1 MKIKCDFSGW
11 ATRNNLKCSDG
22 RTIRENAF
30 AGNDG
35 MTVPLVWMHQHNEP
49 ENVIGHALLENRR
62 EGVYAYGFLNDTES
76 GKTAKELV
84 KNGDVKMLSIWA
96 NGLKQ
101 QGGDVLHGVIREV
114 SLVLS
119 GANPGA
125 YIESVMIHGD
135 NADAEEAT
143 IYTGYEVSIGEANTE
158 EPEPVIEHSDEKPEE
173 SQEGDNNSMGN
184 EKDTE
189 LEHADGDQTVKD
201 VIDSMT
207 DIQRKV
213 MYALIGMAMEDAKK
227 DTKDE
232 DDMKH
237 NVFDS
242 TDDSEV
248 LVHGMTAEEEQ
259 TIIADAKRH
268 GSLKES
274 FLAHAAEYG
283 IDNIDWLFPDAKNL
297 NVPPEFI
304 KRDTTWVSKFMNA
317 SHHTPFSRVK
327 SMFANITADEARA
340 RGYIKGKYK
349 KEEVFTLLKR
359 TTDPQTVYKKQKL
372 HRDDVLDITDFDVVA
387 WLKGEMRGMLDEE
400 IARAA
405 LIGDGRS
412 TADEDKISEDHIR
425 PIATDEDF
433 YSIKKQVTV
442 GSDADA
448 DVAAS
453 TTAKN
458 LIKTAIRARS
468 SYKGSGTPTLWTT
481 EDMLTEMLLITDE
494 MGHDLYESE
503 AKLATK
509 MRVKEIVTVEVMEG
523 ATVEISG
530 VKHPLLGII
539 VNPVDYNYGADK
551 GGAVNMFDDFD
562 IDYNQQKYLIET
574 RCSGA
579 LIKPYSAIVLYASTV
594 VNE

>member
-35 MTVPLVWMHQHNEP
+35 MTVPLVWMHRHNEP
-49 ENVIGHALLENRR
+49 ENVIGHALLENRKD
-62 EGVYAYGFLNDTES
+62 GVYAYGFLNDTEN
-76 GKTAKELV
+76 GRTAKELV
-84 KNGDVKMLSIWA
+84 KNGDIKMLSIWA

-101 QGGDVLHGVIREV
+101 HGGDVLHGVIREV

-125 YIESVMIHGD
+125 YIESVMVHSDD
-135 NADAEEAT
+135 NSEDCEAT
-143 IYTGYEVSIGEANTE
+143 IYTGYDVSIGEATTE
-158 EPEPVIEHSDEKPEE
+158 EPEITHSDEETDS
-173 SQEGDNNSMGN
+173 SQEGEAPEMEKNNI
-184 EKDTE
+184 EETIV
-189 LEHADGDQTVKD
+189 HADENKEPTVQD
-201 VIDSMT
+201 VIDSMS
-207 DIQRKV
+207 DIQKKV
-213 MYALIGMAMEDAKK
+213 MYGLIGMALEEAKN

-232 DDMKH
+232 EDMKH
-237 NVFDS
+237 NVFD

-248 LVHGMTAEEEQ
+248 LVHGMTEDEEK

-283 IDNIDWLFPDAKNL
+283 IENIDWLFPDAKNL
-297 NVPPEFI
+297 NVPPEFVR
-304 KRDTTWVSKFMNA
+304 RDTGWVSKFMN
-317 SHHTPFSRVK
+317 STHHTPFSRVK
-327 SMFANITADEARA
+327 SMFADITADEARA
-340 RGYIKGKYK
+340 RGYIKGNYK

-412 TADEDKISEDHIR
+412 PADEDKISEDHIR

-433 YSIKKQVTV
+433 YAIKKAVV
-442 GSDADA
+442 ANPS

-453 TTAKN
+453 MKN
-458 LIKTAIRARS
+458 FITSAIRARKD
-468 SYKGSGTPTLWTT
+468 YKGSGTPTLWTT
-481 EDMLTEMLLITDE
+481 EETLTEMLLLTDE
-494 MGHDLYESE
+494 MGRDLYESE

-509 MRVKEIVTVEVMEG
+509 LRVKEIQTVEVMEG
-523 ATVEISG
+523 ATITVNGREY
-530 VKHPLLGII
+530 PLIGII
-539 VNPVDYNYGADK
+539 VNPVDYNFGADK
-551 GGAVNMFDDFD
+551 GGAINMFDDFD

-579 LIKPYSAIVLYASTV
+579 LIKPYSAIVLYATT
-594 VNE
+594 E

>member
-62 EGVYAYGFLNDTES
+62 DGVYAYGFLNDTEN
-76 GKTAKELV
+76 GRTAKELV
-84 KNGDVKMLSIWA
+84 KNGDIKMLSIWA

-101 QGGDVLHGVIREV
+101 RGGDVLHGVIREV

-125 YIESVMIHGD
+125 YIDSVMAHGEVSE
-135 NADAEEAT
+135 EEAT
-143 IYTGYEVSIGEANTE
+143 IYTGYDLVIGEATSESEADLAHSE
-158 EPEPVIEHSDEKPEE
+158 EDISEKDDSKGEEVPMPKDKEEVIEHADESNKE
-173 SQEGDNNSMGN
+173 
-184 EKDTE
+184 
-189 LEHADGDQTVKD
+189 QTVQD
-201 VIDSMT
+201 VIDSMS
-207 DIQRKV
+207 DIQKKV
-213 MYALIGMAMEDAKK
+213 MYGLIGMALEEAKK
-227 DTKDE
+227 DE
-232 DDMKH
+232 EDMKH
-237 NVFDS
+237 NVFDA
-242 TDDSEV
+242 TDESEV

-274 FLAHAAEYG
+274 FLAHADEYG
-283 IDNIDWLFPDAKNL
+283 IENIDWLFPDAKNL
-297 NVPPEFI
+297 NVPPEFV
-304 KRDTTWVSKFMNA
+304 KRDTTWVTKFMNGT
-317 SHHTPFSRVK
+317 HHTPFSRVK

-340 RGYIKGKYK
+340 KGYIKGKYK
-349 KEEVFTLLKR
+349 KEEVFTLLRR
-359 TTDPQTVYKKQKL
+359 TTDPQTIYKKQKL

-412 TADEDKISEDHIR
+412 PADEDKISEDHIR
-425 PIATDEDF
+425 PIATDDDF
-433 YSIKKQVTV
+433 YAIKMAVHTNSENPFETFIHQ
-442 GSDADA
+442 
-448 DVAAS
+448 
-453 TTAKN
+453 
-458 LIKTAIRARS
+458 AIRARID
-468 SYKGSGTPTLWTT
+468 YKGSGTPTLWTT
-481 EDMLTEMLLITDE
+481 EEMLTEMLLLTDK
-494 MGHDLYESE
+494 MGRDLYESE

-509 MRVKEIVTVEVMEG
+509 LRVKEIVPVEVMEG
-523 ATVEISG
+523 ATISVNVDG
-530 VKHPLLGII
+530 TATTVPVLGII
-539 VNPVDYNYGADK
+539 VNPVDYNFGADK

-579 LIKPYSAIVLYASTV
+579 LVKPYSAIVLYGI
-594 VNE
+594 E

>member
-35 MTVPLVWMHQHNEP
+35 MTVPLVWMHRHNEP

-62 EGVYAYGFLNDTES
+62 DGVYAYGFLNDTEN
-76 GKTAKELV
+76 GKTARELV

-101 QGGDVLHGVIREV
+101 RGGDVLHGVIREV

-125 YIESVMIHGD
+125 YIESVMIHSD
-135 NADAEEAT
+135 DADDGEAT
-143 IYTGYEVSIGEANTE
+143 IYTGYDVSIGEASTE
-158 EPEPVIEHSDEKPEE
+158 EPEIKHSEEKTED
-173 SQEGDNNSMGN
+173 SQEGEDVSMKN
-184 EKDTE
+184 DDMEMM
-189 LEHADGDQTVKD
+189 HADDAKGEPTVKD
-201 VIDSMT
+201 VVDSMT

-213 MYALIGMAMEDAKK
+213 MYALIGMAVEEAKK
-227 DTKDE
+227 DKGDE
-232 DDMKH
+232 DEDMKH
-237 NVFDS
+237 NVFDTEDFADTLS
-242 TDDSEV
+242 
-248 LVHGMTAEEEQ
+248 HGMTEEEEK
-259 TIIADAKRH
+259 TIIADAKKH

-274 FLAHAAEYG
+274 FLAHADEYG
-283 IDNIDWLFPDAKNL
+283 IENIDWLFPDAKNL
-297 NVPPEFI
+297 NVPPEFV
-304 KRDTTWVSKFMNA
+304 KRDTSWVSKFMNA

-340 RGYIKGKYK
+340 RGYIKGNYK

-412 TADEDKISEDHIR
+412 PADEDKISEDHIR

-433 YSIKKQVTV
+433 YAIKKAVV
-442 GSDADA
+442 ANPS

-453 TTAKN
+453 MKN
-458 LIKTAIRARS
+458 FITSAIRARKD
-468 SYKGSGTPTLWTT
+468 YKGSGTPTLWTT
-481 EDMLTEMLLITDE
+481 EETLTEMLLLTDE
-494 MGHDLYESE
+494 IGHDLYESE

-509 MRVKEIVTVEVMEG
+509 LRVKEIQTVEVMEN
-523 ATVEISG
+523 ATITISG
-530 VKHPLLGII
+530 TEHPLLGII
-539 VNPVDYNYGADK
+539 VNPVDYNFGADK

-579 LIKPYSAIVLYASTV
+579 LIKPYSAIVLYGTT
-594 VNE
+594 E